1 MTNIG
6 SCRLCLATDLLQ
18 KSHLL
23 PRAFYRDLRTPGLAD
38 PNPISVLPGKTDIS
52 QAQVTAPLLCRRC
65 EQRFSREGE
74 HYVLLNTFRGPGKF
88 RFFEALRKATPLPR
102 CRSGTLYSGSAV
114 LGAEV
119 ERLVYFGASVFWRAS
134 VGSFTNMGAP
144 GPLIS
149 LGRYEEDF
157 RRFLLGIGE
166 FPQNSA
172 IWVAVSNTPS
182 PAPVMNF
189 PISQRVSS
197 YYQHIFEIP
206 GMSFLLFVGKQL
218 PTNIRESCAA
228 RSPERI
234 IYFTDIDSLIRA
246 DSRRVFATSPATP
259 KLRRQVDN
267 EIQKRG
273 APPAS

>member
-1 MTNIG
+1 VFCEPFVDIEKEV
-6 SCRLCLATDLLQ
+6 LLGPQ
-18 KSHLL
+18 
-23 PRAFYRDLRTPGLAD
+23 D
-38 PNPISVLPGKTDIS
+38 PNPITVLPGKTDIS
-52 QAQVTAPLLCRRC
+52 QDQVTAPLLCSGC
-65 EQRFSREGE
+65 EQRFSKQGE

-88 RFFEALRKATPLPR
+88 RFFEIFRKARPLPR
-102 CRSGTLYSGSAV
+102 DHSGTAYSGSAV
-114 LGAEV
+114 LGGAEV
-119 ERLVYFGASVFWRAS
+119 DRLVYFGASVFWRAS
-134 VGSFTNMGAP
+134 VSSFRNLGSP

-157 RRFLLGIGE
+157 RRFLLGLAE

-189 PISQRVSS
+189 PISQRVDS

-206 GMSFLLFVGKQL
+206 GMSFLLFVGNQL
-218 PTNIRESCAA
+218 TKHIREFCAA

-246 DSRRVFATSPATP
+246 DSRRVFATSPATA
-259 KLRRQVDN
+259 KLRRRVDA
-267 EIQKRG
+267 EIKKRG
-273 APPAS
+273 EPPAP